1 MTVNPAMTELPRPAG
16 VPVQLSDDE
25 TFFTRREAAAYLRC
39 SIERLEKL
47 AQKGEAP
54 RFKRVG
60 RKALYPLAELRRVAG
75 VAA

>member
-1 MTVNPAMTELPRPAG
+1 MTDLPRPAG
-16 VPVQLSDDE
+16 VPVQLSDAE

-54 RFKRVG
+54 LFKRVG
-60 RKALYPLAELRRVAG
+60 RRTLYSLAELRRAAG